1 MVTILQRCAGIVGF
15 FTAHWEGVL
24 AVDELDLDEL
34 LSEFDTN
41 QDGKVSFQEA
51 DAFFLRRIPRFQEE
65 VDEESTRLRKLFD
78 ELLESI
84 FRDVD
89 ADVDGFLHKTELAEL
104 MGNVAKK
111 VEEGNAEM

>member
-34 LSEFDTN
+34 LSEFDTDH
-41 QDGKVSFQEA
+41 DGKVSFQEA

-65 VDEESTRLRKLFD
+65 VDEESTRFRKLLD
-78 ELLESI
+78 ELLESN

-104 MGNVAKK
+104 VGNIAKK
-111 VEEGNAEM
+111 VEQGKTEM